1 VPPVHKSGKHQEKT
15 MFAII
20 RTGGK
25 QYKVAKDGLLR
36 VEKLDA
42 KEGDK
47 LTFEGDS
54 VLFAMGGKA
63 AKVSATVVRHERA
76 DKVLVFKKKRR
87 TGYKRTRGHKQ
98 HHTVLQITNV
108 A

>member
-1 VPPVHKSGKHQEKT
+1 

-25 QYKVAKDGLLR
+25 QYKVSKDDLIK
-36 VEKLDA
+36 VEKLDV
-42 KEGDK
+42 KDGETVNFD
-47 LTFEGDS
+47 GDS
-54 VLFAMGGKA
+54 VLFAAGGKT
-63 AKVSATVVRHERA
+63 AKVTAKVVAHERG

-87 TGYKRTRGHKQ
+87 TGYRRTRGHRQ
-98 HHTVLQITNV
+98 NHTVLQITAV

>member
-1 VPPVHKSGKHQEKT
+1 
-15 MFAII
+15 MFAVI

-25 QYKVAKDGLLR
+25 QYKVSKDDLIK

-42 KEGDK
+42 KDGE
-47 LTFEGDS
+47 TVNFEGDS
-54 VLFAMGGKA
+54 VLFAEGGKA
-63 AKVSATVVRHERA
+63 AKVTAKVVRQMRD

-87 TGYKRTRGHKQ
+87 TGYRRTRGHRQ
-98 HHTVLQITNV
+98 DLTVLQITGV

>member
-1 VPPVHKSGKHQEKT
+1 

-36 VEKLDA
+36 VEKLDVQ
-42 KEGDK
+42 EGDK
-47 LTFEGDS
+47 ITFEGEN
-54 VLFAMGGKA
+54 VLFAAGGKD

-76 DKVLVFKKKRR
+76 DKIYVFKKKRR
-87 TGYKRTRGHKQ
+87 QGYRRTRGHQQ